1 MQEQATVHQTQ
12 LKETIQEVKTQEQAR
27 IQEIE
32 KKLKQ
37 SAASASATA
46 DSAQLNELQQQ
57 RDQDAQ
63 RIAELESNLAM
74 KSELL
79 KKAQQDQADKE
90 TSQDVR
96 AYNQQK
102 LKQQ

>member
-57 RDQDAQ
+57 RDQDAR

-74 KSELL
+74 KSEQL

>member
-1 MQEQATVHQTQ
+1 MQEQATVHKTQ
-12 LKETIQEVKTQEQAR
+12 LKETIEEVKTQEQAR

-57 RDQDAQ
+57 RDQDAR

>member
-32 KKLKQ
+32 KKLKL

-57 RDQDAQ
+57 RDQDAR